1 MSDNFRAQKLNV
13 SKEQHTDK
21 KQPLLTFSFS
31 FAASLATVGEQP
43 ESGELIMRFPAF
55 GAKRKKK
62 RAEKKFDLCE
72 LIMRF
77 PTFVHH
83 PPFGVTSDS
92 FRPRKAKCRNII

>member
-1 MSDNFRAQKLNV
+1 MFVVDTFPNENVSSISKTGFLRRAQKQNV

-55 GAKRKKK
+55 GAEE
-62 RAEKKFDLCE
+62 EKTGREK
-72 LIMRF
+72 
-77 PTFVHH
+77 V
-83 PPFGVTSDS
+83 
-92 FRPRKAKCRNII
+92 